1 MKRLLSLL
9 VLALP
14 VFGAER
20 QVPPQDSASDPV
32 EVVVYSDFQCPFCG
46 QFYKPFRQLMTEGVE
61 GVPAKFEFKNFPLS
75 FHPYAQLA
83 AQAVM
88 AAKQQGKFWEM
99 HDAIFAHQSAMKRE
113 NLLAYAEQLGLDM
126 NRFRKDLDS
135 DAIKQMVEH
144 DKLDGAK
151 AKVEAT
157 PTVLINGKAYSGSR
171 SYAELKKLVQGD
183 RLQRRALLEIPDR
196 LLSKGSPDANVTL
209 EFFAD
214 LESPVSRPALAALQQ
229 ILDRYPTKVRL
240 QFRNF
245 PLVFHPQAPL
255 AHEAAMTG
263 ATEGHFWDFAAYL
276 LDHQDSLREQD
287 LIAYAGR
294 LGLDENQ
301 FAESMRKHRYAP
313 RVDADLTK
321 GQERGLRGSPVIFVN
336 KKRIDGVPD
345 LQKLTE
351 YVEAELAAKS
361 VTE

>member
-1 MKRLLSLL
+1 MKRFLWLLTI
-9 VLALP
+9 ALP
-14 VFGAER
+14 VFGAET
-20 QVPPQDSASDPV
+20 QVSPQDSLSETV
-32 EVVVYSDFQCPFCG
+32 EVLVYSDFQCPFCG
-46 QFYKPFRQLMTEGVE
+46 QFYKPFRQLMTEGV

-75 FHPYAQLA
+75 FHPFAQLA
-83 AQAVM
+83 AQAAM

-113 NLLAYAEQLGLDM
+113 NLLEYAEQLGLDM

-135 DAIKQMVEH
+135 DDVKQMIER
-144 DKLDGAK
+144 DKADGEK

-157 PTVLINGKAYSGSR
+157 PTVVINGKAYSGSR
-171 SYAELKKLVQGD
+171 SFAELKKLVQGD

-196 LLSKGSPDANVTL
+196 MLSEGAPDAKVTL

-214 LESPVSRPALAALQQ
+214 LESPVSRPALAALEQ
-229 ILDRYPTKVRL
+229 ILDRYPTKLRL

-245 PLVFHPQAPL
+245 PLTFHPQAPL

-263 ATEGHFWDFAAYL
+263 ATVGHFWDFARYL

-287 LIAYAGR
+287 LISYAGR
-294 LGLDENQ
+294 LGLDETQ
-301 FAESMRKHRYAP
+301 FADAMRNHRYAP
-313 RVDADLTK
+313 RVDADLVQ
-321 GQERGLRGSPVIFVN
+321 GQERGLRGSPVVFVN
-336 KKRIDGVPD
+336 QKRIDGVPD

-361 VTE
+361 VTP

>member
-1 MKRLLSLL
+1 MKRLLWFLA
-9 VLALP
+9 LALP
-14 VFGAER
+14 VFGAEG
-20 QVPPQDSASDPV
+20 QAAPQDSASDTV

-46 QFYKPFRQLMTEGVE
+46 QFYKPFRQLMAEGVE
-61 GVPAKFEFKNFPLS
+61 GAPTKFEFKNFPLS

-113 NLLAYAEQLGLDM
+113 DLLEYAGQLGLNM

-135 DAIKQMVEH
+135 ERIKQMVER
-144 DKLDGAK
+144 DKADGAK

-157 PTVLINGKAYSGSR
+157 PTVVINGKAYSGSR
-171 SYAELKKLVQGD
+171 TYEELKKMVQGD
-183 RLQRRALLEIPDR
+183 RLLRRAVMEIPDR
-196 LLSKGSPDANVTL
+196 LLSKGAPDAAVTL

-229 ILDRYPTKVRL
+229 ILDRYPAKVRL

-263 ATEGHFWDFAAYL
+263 ATGGHFWEFATYL

-287 LIAYAGR
+287 LIAYAGQ

-301 FAESMRKHRYAP
+301 FADAMQKHRYAP
-313 RVDADLTK
+313 RVDADLLQ
-321 GQERGLRGSPVIFVN
+321 GEERGLRGSPVIFVN
-336 KKRIDGVPD
+336 QKRIDGVPD
-345 LQKLTE
+345 LRKLTE
-351 YVEAELAAKS
+351 YVEAELAAKP
-361 VTE
+361 VTQ